1 VLSNLTVMTPAT
13 SGTGC
18 LVARAE
24 AAGTEYV
31 LLPIAARTEAIAM
44 SGVVAPVDATRLP
57 SAGLK
62 ALVVAG
68 TAGTRVRTAPP
79 AQIDQFHTTL
89 GVSTSRRPLS

>member
-13 SGTGC
+13 SGKGC

-31 LLPIAARTEAIAM
+31 LLPFAARTEAIAM

-57 SAGLK
+57 SAGLITL
-62 ALVVAG
+62 AAG